1 MKGSWLSDV
10 GCQRRG
16 RSACRGPRSP
26 FGKFSNGV
34 DSFFVTQEAA
44 LRLARRLLSLLRLKL
59 KSLSN
64 VRVALKKKE

>member
-34 DSFFVTQEAA
+34 HTFFV
-44 LRLARRLLSLLRLKL
+44 LSHKV
-59 KSLSN
+59 
-64 VRVALKKKE
+64 VRSSTEISPMICLPFKP

>member
-34 DSFFVTQEAA
+34 HSFFVFFLVAHSSSTEISPVTC
-44 LRLARRLLSLLRLKL
+44 LSFKTNE
-59 KSLSN
+59 SF
-64 VRVALKKKE
+64 V